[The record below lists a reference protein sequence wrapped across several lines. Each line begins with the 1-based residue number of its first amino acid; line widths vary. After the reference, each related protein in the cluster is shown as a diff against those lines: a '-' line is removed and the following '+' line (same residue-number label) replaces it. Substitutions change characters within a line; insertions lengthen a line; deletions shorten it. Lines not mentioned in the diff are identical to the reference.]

1 MAFMLYCIGVLP
13 PNLLRSNVSIMKNR
27 TFTEQY
33 LSQRDFRQMVIALGP
48 LLAIDCVIVYIILNT
63 DYISVS
69 GDLSIQT
76 AVSLIALGILTITV
90 VPAFAGIGL
99 LFCLLADA
107 IVAIRA
113 KNTERKAV
121 ERSNA

>member
-1 MAFMLYCIGVLP
+1 
-13 PNLLRSNVSIMKNR
+13 MKNR
-27 TFTEQY
+27 PLTTKY
-33 LSQRDFRQMVIALGP
+33 LAQRDFRQMVIALGP

-69 GDLSIQT
+69 DDLSIQT
-76 AVSLIALGILTITV
+76 ILSLVAVAIVSVTV
-90 VPAFAGIGL
+90 TPAMAGVGL

-113 KNTERKAV
+113 KNGEQKAA